1 MDLGLSTVR
10 TRSVHS
16 PRDRRRENALVLTF
30 CDSFARSTRSASSP
44 PCAAESS
51 LRWVYTSTPSHSI
64 APPGVCTLQW
74 CDRCPPRD
82 RSTPT
87 ERRNRTTRVLG
98 PAFSPRRVQTRTRT
112 RNRVVRVRSR
122 ARRRRECCIPS
133 FDRCIRVS
141 RAVLCCNAS
150 RNARLDFRAGGSLAA
165 DATCGSDF
173 ETPPPPT
180 RHFTTRHGDRTHVH
194 HDQVRVRNATRARR
208 DRERS
213 TRARRRASRAATRRD
228 ATRRDGAIERRRMIG
243 RMVGSIGPRETHSA
257 SNR

>member
-133 FDRCIRVS
+133 FDRCIRIS

-194 HDQVRVRNATRARR
+194 HDQVRVRTRRARGAIVN
-208 DRERS
+208 DR
-213 TRARRRASRAATRRD
+213 RARDVVLLARRRD
-228 ATRRDGAIERRRMIG
+228 ATRRDATAR
-243 RMVGSIGPRETHSA
+243 
-257 SNR
+257 SNDDG